1 MQKGCIMAVGTGS
14 KPTEVAAYAVRS
26 YSVVHHLLRPH
37 PLHVVLLRRALKTVG
52 SARLSCACIGV
63 RGSGFSEGKPRN
75 IQHHA
80 YGRGHGGSRQDVI
93 ADEDM
98 AALDRDDFIADT
110 ALPMFVEQNELCFR
124 IVSEAKQ
131 GEGVNP
137 LCGRAHRSLT
147 Y

>member
-1 MQKGCIMAVGTGS
+1 MAVGTGS

-93 ADEDM
+93 AM
-98 AALDRDDFIADT
+98 ISLQI
-110 ALPMFVEQNELCFR
+110 LHCLCLW
-124 IVSEAKQ
+124 SKMSCAS
-131 GEGVNP
+131 G
-137 LCGRAHRSLT
+137 
-147 Y
+147 